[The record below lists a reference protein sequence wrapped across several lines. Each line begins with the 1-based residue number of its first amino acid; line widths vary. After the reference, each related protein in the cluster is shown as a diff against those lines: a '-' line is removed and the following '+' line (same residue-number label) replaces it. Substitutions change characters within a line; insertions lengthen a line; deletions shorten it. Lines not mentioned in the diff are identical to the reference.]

1 MQLLRITEFLPAA
14 DGHLFRF
21 RGIRIWQTLL
31 QRVEFLI
38 NWYFDFSCNTSTD
51 ICAKLRGV
59 SNSKTVWR
67 SDSDLILFSINFF
80 HTFDFSK
87 SHSVAIAEPVLLLIV
102 KIDDSYFVL
111 GDSSNVNWFLL
122 FTIGIDNFM
131 VISEVDKDKAIESQ
145 IATIEESNIVLSRSF
160 IELN

>member
-1 MQLLRITEFLPAA
+1 M
-14 DGHLFRF
+14 
-21 RGIRIWQTLL
+21 
-31 QRVEFLI
+31 
-38 NWYFDFSCNTSTD
+38 
-51 ICAKLRGV
+51 
-59 SNSKTVWR
+59 
-67 SDSDLILFSINFF
+67 
-80 HTFDFSK
+80 
-87 SHSVAIAEPVLLLIV
+87 LLLIV